1 MSDNDN
7 FDGTRLV
14 GENGEQM
21 DSAIAGIASPGG
33 ASMQGDAVGAAI
45 GSDLEDEDEDAG
57 DAEIK
62 ALDEEDG
69 EADVT
74 ASGAE

>member
-1 MSDNDN
+1 MSDNGN
-7 FDGTRLV
+7 FGGTRLV

-21 DSAIAGIASPGG
+21 DPAIAGIASPGG

-45 GSDLEDEDEDAG
+45 GADLEDEDAG

>member
-7 FDGTRLV
+7 LGSTRLV
-14 GENGEQM
+14 DENGKQM
-21 DSAIAGIASPGG
+21 DPAIAGIASPGG
-33 ASMQGDAVGAAI
+33 VSMQGDAVGAAT
-45 GSDLEDEDEDAG
+45 GADLE
-57 DAEIK
+57 
-62 ALDEEDG
+62 EEDG

>member
-1 MSDNDN
+1 MPDNEN
-7 FDGTRLV
+7 FGGTQLV

-21 DSAIAGIASPGG
+21 DPAIAGIAQPGG
-33 ASMQGDAVGAAI
+33 ASMQSDAAGAAI
-45 GSDLEDEDEDAG
+45 GADLEDDEG

>member
-1 MSDNDN
+1 MPDNEN
-7 FDGTRLV
+7 FGGTRLV

-21 DSAIAGIASPGG
+21 DPAIAGIAQPGG
-33 ASMQGDAVGAAI
+33 ASMQSDAAGAAI
-45 GSDLEDEDEDAG
+45 GADLEDDDAG

>member
-1 MSDNDN
+1 MANDEN
-7 FDGTRLV
+7 FGGTRLV

-21 DSAIAGIASPGG
+21 DPAIVGISAPGVPT
-33 ASMQGDAVGAAI
+33 MENDAAGAALAA
-45 GSDLEDEDEDAG
+45 DLEDDDAG

-62 ALDEEDG
+62 ALDEEDD

>member
-1 MSDNDN
+1 MPDNDDN
-7 FDGTRLV
+7 FGGTKLV

-21 DSAIAGIASPGG
+21 DPAVAGISSPGVPTTE
-33 ASMQGDAVGAAI
+33 SDAVGAA
-45 GSDLEDEDEDAG
+45 SSADLEDDDTGE
-57 DAEIK
+57 AEMT
-62 ALDEEDG
+62 ALDEEDD

>member
-1 MSDNDN
+1 MPDNDKLG
-7 FDGTRLV
+7 DTQLV
-14 GENGEQM
+14 GENGGQM
-21 DSAIAGIASPGG
+21 DPAIAGIAPLGG
-33 ASMQGDAVGAAI
+33 ASMPGDAVGAAI
-45 GSDLEDEDEDAG
+45 GADLEDEDAG

-69 EADVT
+69 EAEVT